1 MGSQLG
7 SHRKHSSQM
16 DVREDELDA
25 MPEAMGQQQGNG
37 AVSITRTAG
46 MLKRP
51 GSVEDQDAIK
61 ALGGTEKRIGRR

>member
-1 MGSQLG
+1 
-7 SHRKHSSQM
+7 M

-25 MPEAMGQQQGNG
+25 MPEAMGQQQGNE